1 MLPEISATVLKE
13 ISVKYLKLRFF
24 FEKIFSKKN
33 LNFKYLTEI
42 SFKTV
47 AEISGNMVGAL
58 YPQIVRRRDLMKFY
72 EKFVKIQRFKV

>member
-1 MLPEISATVLKE
+1 M
-13 ISVKYLKLRFF
+13 KLRVS
-24 FEKIFSKKN
+24 KIFEKKN

-42 SFKTV
+42 SVKTV

-58 YPQIVRRRDLMKFY
+58 YPQIVRRRDFMKFY